1 MQLRITALNN
11 WSMNML
17 NYFTGLGKL
26 KDYKVR
32 LHIDDTIQPDAQMHR
47 HIPLHIRKDLEA
59 QLKADEDLVVIQ
71 QPTGPTPW
79 VSPVVCVP
87 KKNGKM
93 RVCVDMRSANIAIK
107 RECHSTPT
115 INGLMND
122 LNGATVFSKL
132 DLNQGY
138 NQLELEESSRFITTF
153 CHTCRTE
160 AVHKT
165 QLWNMQRR

>member
-1 MQLRITALNN
+1 
-11 WSMNML
+11 ML

-32 LHIDDTIQPDAQMHR
+32 LHIDDTIQLVAQTHR
-47 HIPLHIRKDLEA
+47 RIPFHIRKDLEA

-71 QPTGPTPW
+71 QPIGPTPW

-93 RVCVDMRSANIAIK
+93 RVCVDMCSPNIAIK
-107 RECHSTPT
+107 RERHSTPT
-115 INGLMND
+115 INELMND

-138 NQLELEESSRFITTF
+138 NQLELEELSRFITTF
-153 CHTCRTE
+153 AH
-160 AVHKT
+160 
-165 QLWNMQRR
+165 MSD